1 MKIFANNPVLTS
13 IAASLQKSPAQVALR
28 WGIEQG
34 HSVLPK
40 TVNESRLK
48 ENIDLFG
55 WSIPE
60 EMCDRFSEIE
70 QVHRAFFHLFRQEF
84 FLTHKQVFT
93 HEFHSVKTSC

>member
-13 IAASLQKSPAQVALR
+13 IAASFQKSPAQVAPR

-60 EMCDRFSEIE
+60 EMRDK
-70 QVHRAFFHLFRQEF
+70 FF
-84 FLTHKQVFT
+84 
-93 HEFHSVKTSC
+93 